1 MTLFKKLLLSIFP
14 EHFTGNFWPANVFLS
29 LVKAK
34 DFFTI
39 ITKRMVENYKLNL
52 FDIWL
57 ESVEI
62 KIWFGNQINIK
73 PKDIEMY
80 YGYCISAHLNGYKF
94 YNPSNV
100 ISAVSIAI
108 WYHMLD
114 SFQNNKSGQNLF
126 MNMIFCI
133 NILMYIFT
141 SRIKIFPYK
150 DDKDNF
156 NRFVDL
162 FFNQY
167 TEITRL
173 NSKSYLKD
181 IEKIKKEILSK
192 KTEDLFALYYLYKR
206 FGNLYI
212 DDPSDQ
218 KQFYQWLFS
227 EDIKK
232 TKINK
237 DFDEFI
243 KNSNETTI
251 SSDAFEI
258 EQKMLDN
265 ILPVEILV
273 RIFFNRNDAFLV
285 WDHILSKIFDQKVL
299 QDYLKSFLINDDQLD
314 EFIEYTMD
322 HKLYK
327 KWFFDGVKQLS
338 YFKFNKMDPKNQDIE
353 EMISSINDW
362 DEQLQIPE
370 SIKKEWA
377 LMDRML
383 NFYIS
388 FTTWLWTNRADNNYI
403 RLFKN
408 HLITNILN
416 NAHNIWRW
424 SIKYYQQYLFLYSK
438 SVFYHHMIYDGVRS
452 GKLNFVLPQVVD
464 TKEVY
469 ENPYIIKLLDES
481 NICTLLQ
488 NINTKEIKINMH
500 KKDILSWFREQFG
513 STISRYVEQ
522 QDMLELYY
530 KTIDDITWSPIV
542 MQSLYTAN
550 PEDNTY
556 MIWEKEYKN
565 LKENMYT
572 LDFWIYKD
580 VLDEIVGL
588 KLDKNLG
595 TTAIYG
601 ILANLKESIF
611 GFLLLLQNILSKQKN
626 KKSDYRLDALINIYI
641 TEILFLSA
649 DYVEDMTDIIYDI
662 YTRYKE
668 ALEIRVD
675 IDDNKYFL
683 DVWADCWIIYISKE
697 KDIFAP
703 LKWEDMLRFR
713 GFLKN
718 VTYYNKRYI
727 IPKI

>member
-1 MTLFKKLLLSIFP
+1 MTLFKKLLLSMFP
-14 EHFTGNFWPANVFLS
+14 EHFTGNFGPANVFLS

-34 DFFTI
+34 EFFTI
-39 ITKRMVENYKLNL
+39 ITKRMVENYKMNL

-57 ESVEI
+57 EWVEI
-62 KIWFGNQINIK
+62 KIWFGSQINIK

-100 ISAVSIAI
+100 ISAASIAI
-108 WYHMLD
+108 WYYLLD

-126 MNMIFCI
+126 MNLIFCI
-133 NILMYIFT
+133 NILMYIFV
-141 SRIKIFPYK
+141 SRVKVFPYK

-156 NRFVDL
+156 NRFVEL

-167 TEITRL
+167 IEITKL
-173 NSKSYLKD
+173 NSKAYVKD
-181 IEKIKKEILSK
+181 IESIKKEILSK
-192 KTEDLFALYYLYKR
+192 KTEWLFALYYLYKK
-206 FGNLYI
+206 FGDLYI
-212 DDPSDQ
+212 DDISDQ
-218 KQFYQWLFS
+218 KQYYQWIFS

-232 TKINK
+232 TKVNQ
-237 DFDEFI
+237 EFEQFL
-243 KNSNETTI
+243 KNSGKTSI
-251 SSDAFEI
+251 SPEPFPI
-258 EQKMLDN
+258 EQKILDH

-285 WDHILSKIFDQKVL
+285 WDHILSKIFDHKAL
-299 QDYLKSFLINDDQLD
+299 QEYLKSFLINGEKLD

-353 EMISSINDW
+353 EMISSINDG

-408 HLITNILN
+408 HIIKDILD
-416 NAHNIWRW
+416 NAQNIWRW
-424 SIKYYQQYLFLYSK
+424 SIKYYQQYLFLYGK
-438 SVFYHHMIYDGVRS
+438 SVFYHHMIYDWVRS
-452 GKLNFVLPQVVD
+452 GKLNFVLPQIVD

-481 NICTLLQ
+481 NIVTLLQ
-488 NINTKEIKINMH
+488 NINTKDIKINMH
-500 KKDILSWFREQFG
+500 KKDILAWFKEQFG
-513 STISRYVEQ
+513 TTISKYVQQ

-530 KTIDDITWSPIV
+530 KPIDDIVWSPIILDT
-542 MQSLYTAN
+542 LYKMN
-550 PEDNTY
+550 PATHQYN
-556 MIWEKEYKN
+556 IWEKEYKN

-580 VLDEIVGL
+580 TLDEML
-588 KLDKNLG
+588 ALQLSNNLG

-611 GFLLLLQNILSKQKN
+611 GFLLLLQNIISKQKN
-626 KKSDYRLDALINIYI
+626 KKSDYRLDALIHIYI
-641 TEILFLSA
+641 TEVLFLSD

-668 ALEIRVD
+668 ALETWID

-683 DVWADCWIIYISKE
+683 DVGADCWIIYVSKE

-713 GFLKN
+713 WFLKN
-718 VTYYNKRYI
+718 VSYYNKRYI